1 MRIVDAHWELRNLGV
16 TTQEVE
22 IESSDKPEEI
32 RKAILSLTSDYQV
45 VKAPS
50 TNFEF
55 YSLLSECGF
64 SFVEAMIKVSYSLKT
79 LSCPPLIKRFSN
91 EITYNEMDD
100 SEIGLMQEQ
109 IKAGI
114 FKTDRVAL
122 DLRFSSAQAANR
134 YIMWMNDELTRGS
147 KLFTY
152 KYKGQPVGFSCIKE
166 TSPDVYY
173 PVLGGVYNSGKA
185 LPFGSVILYKQLEI
199 ARDLR
204 GKDLYTYIS
213 SNNPAVVRI
222 YSTLGYVFE
231 DCNYVFIKHMK

>member
-22 IESSDKPEEI
+22 IDSSDKPEEI
-32 RKAILSLTSDYQV
+32 RKAILSLTSDYRV

-50 TNFEF
+50 TNFEINAF
-55 YSLLSECGF
+55 LSECGF
-64 SFVEAMIKVSYSLKT
+64 TFVEAMIRVSYSLKK
-79 LSCPPLIKRFSN
+79 LSCPPVIKRFTN

-109 IKAGI
+109 IKTGM

-122 DLRFSSAQAANR
+122 DPQFSSPQAANR
-134 YIMWMNDELTRGS
+134 YILWMSDELSRGS

-166 TSPDVYY
+166 TSANVYY
-173 PVLGGVYNSGKA
+173 PVLGGVYNSGKT

-199 ARDLR
+199 ARNLG

-231 DCNYVFIKHMK
+231 DFTYVFVKHL